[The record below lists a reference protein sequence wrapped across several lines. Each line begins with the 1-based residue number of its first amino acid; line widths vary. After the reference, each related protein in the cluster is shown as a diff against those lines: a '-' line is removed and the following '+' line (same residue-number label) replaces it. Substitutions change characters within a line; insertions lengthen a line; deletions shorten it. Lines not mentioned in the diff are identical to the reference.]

1 MTLAIGYQLPGNP
14 SLGSPSDHLI
24 VRFVES
30 ESAGGSG
37 LGPARPS
44 VLVVDDDPS
53 ITSFL
58 RRGLRLEGFEV
69 QVASSGSDG
78 LRLALET
85 HFDLIVLDYM
95 MPDLDGL
102 AVLRQLRAFTQVPVL
117 ALTARDEPSLKAAFL
132 GAGAGAI
139 LIKPAPLATIA
150 LSLRTL
156 LGAA

>member
-85 HFDLIVLDYM
+85 HFDLIVMRVPLVFCSPIATKEEMLRDKVRSGIASKRTAPADRTRLQDQLM
-95 MPDLDGL
+95 MTTVAMRPMSGSI
-102 AVLRQLRAFTQVPVL
+102 QIHPN
-117 ALTARDEPSLKAAFL
+117 
-132 GAGAGAI
+132 
-139 LIKPAPLATIA
+139 
-150 LSLRTL
+150 
-156 LGAA
+156 